1 MAAPLRGETRPDISL
16 PCPLPCAH
24 QYRRLL
30 ICRHKKAMHVADVAE
45 LFDMLNEFVVYNVGL
60 TRTQSPR
67 TGTEG
72 N

>member
-1 MAAPLRGETRPDISL
+1 
-16 PCPLPCAH
+16 
-24 QYRRLL
+24 
-30 ICRHKKAMHVADVAE
+30 MHVADVAE